1 MIGHGFDPGGNF
13 FFLPLLCNI
22 QQEKKNMRL
31 AINLM
36 AAVTVP
42 LPAINV
48 AGGGKV

>member
-13 FFLPLLCNI
+13 CFLPVLCNI

-36 AAVTVP
+36 VAFTAP

-48 AGGGKV
+48 AGRGKV